1 MKKVFLFD
9 LDSTLLEM
17 NQDFYLKYYFEDIY
31 NIASKN
37 ISDPKEF
44 MKYFDMAAYALFSN
58 DGSISNEELFWQVMN
73 QKNDYSK
80 FMDLFDDYYKY
91 DYNKLQF
98 KLVKKTGFAKKI
110 VDYLNSKG
118 YILILATQPVFPKI
132 ATINRMKWADL
143 EESDFKY
150 ISTYE
155 NSHYCKP
162 KWDYYTEILNKL
174 NIKPEECI
182 MIGND
187 IYDDFHHLPEEI
199 DKYLITDYLINNKNL
214 DITLKS
220 FTLEGFYN
228 YIINNF

>member
-31 NIASKN
+31 NIASK
-37 ISDPKEF
+37 IVDDPKEF
-44 MKYFDMAAYALFSN
+44 MKYFDLAAYAIMKN
-58 DGSISNEELFWQVMN
+58 DGKANNEEIFWKVMN

-80 FMDLFDDYYKY
+80 FMDVFDNYYQN
-91 DYNKLQF
+91 DYNRLQY
-98 KLVKKTGFAKKI
+98 KLVKKSGYAKKI
-110 VDYLNSKG
+110 VDYLNQKG
-118 YILILATQPVFPKI
+118 YTLILATQPVFPKV

-143 EESDFKY
+143 EESDFVY

-155 NSHYCKP
+155 NSYYSKP
-162 KWDYYTEILNKL
+162 SKEYYLEILNKL

-182 MIGND
+182 MVGND
-187 IYDDFHHLPEEI
+187 IYDDFHQLPEEM

-214 DITLKS
+214 DITLRS